1 MTRQLPDV
9 GTLVE
14 RMARLEKENRRT
26 KQLCA
31 VLLILIS
38 ALVLMGQA
46 SPNRTV
52 EANEFILRDEQ
63 GRTRAWLHMEADG
76 PYFTLTDASGK
87 GRLGL
92 TVRETEG
99 TGISMYDPYGKIRVA
114 LGEGRTGRSLAF
126 YGDNGEQQV
135 TIKDGPGMSGIHM
148 GPLDETKQKQPWVFL
163 VANPITGGKLY
174 LAGPGGKP
182 AFVAP

>member
-1 MTRQLPDV
+1 MMRQLPDF

-26 KQLCA
+26 KQVCA

-92 TVRETEG
+92 AVRETEG
-99 TGISMYDPYGKIRVA
+99 SGIFMYDPYGKIRVA

-135 TIKDGPGMSGIHM
+135 AIKDFGLGSGMHM
-148 GPLDETKQKQPWVFL
+148 GAEKEPWVFL
-163 VANPITGGKLY
+163 SATPITGGS
-174 LAGPGGKP
+174 LALFKPGGKR